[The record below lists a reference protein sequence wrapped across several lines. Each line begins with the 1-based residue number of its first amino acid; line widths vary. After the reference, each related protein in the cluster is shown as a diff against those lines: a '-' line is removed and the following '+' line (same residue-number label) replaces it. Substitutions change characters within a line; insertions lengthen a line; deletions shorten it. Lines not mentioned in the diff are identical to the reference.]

1 MMASDSSTR
10 HAPEKKSRRTAV
22 DRQDDAE
29 RLYERNCRLADK
41 HNRACEQAESE
52 GNRDRALYHRE
63 MAHQCGERALRY
75 RRKSDALGPAAKR
88 AESLLRVNGR
98 TPPLHLPQQ
107 PEGAPERQE
116 RLRRER
122 KDRQAAAV
130 EDHRRKSA
138 NLQGYDPRTAAGRRD
153 HHIDNLGSGKRARS
167 HSHTSLFRRKGDA
180 TWERLVA
187 CERYEL
193 LWHTANADQF
203 RPQSFMPR
211 VDTSTISTGPGG
223 NVEAVQSFDALVRHL
238 GAHLAGVMY
247 FRIIENM
254 GYRGMASF
262 GMGREEHLSAQFLA
276 AVDSAATFFGLAPE
290 SILTKHAATR
300 GRR

>member
-1 MMASDSSTR
+1 MSAADFSPETR
-10 HAPEKKSRRTAV
+10 PRRTAV
-22 DRQDDAE
+22 ERQDDAE

-52 GNRDRALYHRE
+52 GNRDRALYHRD

-98 TPPLHLPQQ
+98 AAPPLHPPSPPEAPPQ
-107 PEGAPERQE
+107 RLE

-122 KDRQAAAV
+122 RDRQAAAI

-167 HSHTSLFRRKGDA
+167 QRHTALFRRKAEA
-180 TWERLVA
+180 TWERLMA
-187 CERYEL
+187 CERYEQ
-193 LWHTANADQF
+193 LWHSSHADQF
-203 RPQSFMPR
+203 HPQSFLPR
-211 VDTSTISTGPGG
+211 VDTSTISTGVEG
-223 NVEAVQSFDALVRHL
+223 NVDAVQRFQALAQHL
-238 GAHLAGVMY
+238 GAHLAGLMY
-247 FRIIENM
+247 FRVIENM
-254 GYRGMASF
+254 GYRGMSSA
-262 GMGREEHLSAQFLA
+262 GMGREDHLSAQFLA
-276 AVDSAATFFGLAPE
+276 AVDSAAAFFGLMPE
-290 SILTKHAATR
+290 SVVTKHAATR